1 MRGTA
6 EDKQRWRAA
15 LGRYMEDRRLELGLL
30 WEQVAELTGLSTQG
44 LRDVREKSG
53 RPRPLTKQAIEK
65 ALHWEPGS
73 IDLILAGGEPIPL
86 SPAASRSWQEPAEVA
101 TMSPDVAPRV
111 PNWFNSELK
120 RRGVDAPA
128 ILGALDVLRA
138 IADHNQST
146 LAELLLEA
154 GLAGL
159 DELGVRDKPD
169 PVRDA
174 IENFHKEVRRIT
186 ASPHLSSSQKRE
198 TRAMAAE
205 ELLKILEKGAETT

>member
-30 WEQVAELTGLSTQG
+30 WEQVAELTGLSAQG

-65 ALHWEPGS
+65 ALQWEPGS

-86 SPAASRSWQEPAEVA
+86 SPAPLRRRQEPSPAA
-101 TMSPDVAPRV
+101 TVSPDMATRI
-111 PNWFNSELK
+111 PNWFKSELE
-120 RRGVDAPA
+120 RRDVQAPA
-128 ILGALDVLRA
+128 ILRALDVLRA

-159 DELGVRDKPD
+159 DELGVRDRPD
-169 PVRDA
+169 LIRDA
-174 IENFHKEVRRIT
+174 IENFRREVQRIT